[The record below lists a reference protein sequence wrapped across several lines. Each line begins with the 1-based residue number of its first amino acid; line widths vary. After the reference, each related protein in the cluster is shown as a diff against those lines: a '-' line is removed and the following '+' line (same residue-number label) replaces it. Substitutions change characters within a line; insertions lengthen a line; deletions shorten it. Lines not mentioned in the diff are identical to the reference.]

1 MGYLLLAGGAE
12 FGGRMSEPDLRAIE
26 LAGGF
31 DAPICIIPTAAAPDN
46 NHKRAGNN
54 GIRWFKSLGAKNV
67 FAVDVISSVSANN
80 SSLAASIRASRLIYL
95 LGGFP
100 RHLGE
105 TLKNSACWRAA
116 LDAYED
122 GAVIAGSSAGAMVL
136 CEHYYD
142 PYEKKL
148 FRGLN
153 LIPNACVLPH
163 HNNFGKSWAKQLIP
177 LLPNVTLIGIDE
189 RTGMVNDTDDM
200 WRVHGAGEVTLYLGA
215 QVESHRRGE
224 VFSLQ

>member
-1 MGYLLLAGGAE
+1 MGHLLLAGGAE

-54 GIRWFKSLGAKNV
+54 GIRWFRSLGAKNV
-67 FAVDVISSVSANN
+67 FAVDVINAVSANDV
-80 SSLAASIRASRLIYL
+80 SLAASIRTSRLIYL

-105 TLKNSACWRAA
+105 TLANSACWQAA
-116 LDAYED
+116 LDACEQ

-142 PYEKKL
+142 PYGKKL
-148 FRGLN
+148 LRGLN

-163 HNNFGKSWAKQLIP
+163 HNNFGKSWARQLIQ
-177 LLPNVTLIGIDE
+177 LLHASTLIGIDE
-189 RTGMVNDTDDM
+189 QTGMIDDGSGE
-200 WRVHGAGEVTLYLGA
+200 WQVYGAGEIKIYQGGRDQIHT
-215 QVESHRRGE
+215 RGE
-224 VFSLQ
+224 MFSF

>member
-1 MGYLLLAGGAE
+1 MGYLLLAGGNE

-31 DAPICIIPTAAAPDN
+31 DAPICILPTAAAPDN

-67 FAVDVISSVSANN
+67 FTADVINAISAND
-80 SSLAASIRASRLIYL
+80 SSLAASIRSSGLIYL
-95 LGGFP
+95 PGGFP
-100 RHLGE
+100 RHLAE
-105 TLKNSACWRAA
+105 TLANSACWRAA
-116 LDAYED
+116 LEAYEK

-142 PYEKKL
+142 PTEKKL
-148 FRGLN
+148 LRGLN

-163 HNNFGKSWAKQLIP
+163 HNNFGKTWAKQLGQ
-177 LLPNVTLIGIDE
+177 LLPDAILIGVDE
-189 RTGMVNDTDDM
+189 QTGMIDDGKGE
-200 WRVHGAGEVTLYLGA
+200 WCVYGAGEITLYRSGQLI
-215 QVESHRRGE
+215 SHGRGE
-224 VFSLQ
+224 TFSF